1 MKYQVHKAAFE
12 EVQIYMLEEDC
23 IDLHGLQIDGA
34 ILMMK
39 EQIELRRKE
48 GKKILKC
55 QCGMGHHNTVGYS
68 KIKEEVVKTVKEL
81 GLKFTEDKEHG
92 YVNIEL

>member
-1 MKYQVHKAAFE
+1 MKA
-12 EVQIYMLEEDC
+12 VQSELM
-23 IDLHGLQIDGA
+23 
-34 ILMMK
+34 MMK
-39 EQIELRRKE
+39 EQIEIRKKQ

-68 KIKEEVVKTVKEL
+68 KIKEEVVKTVKEM

-92 YVNIEL
+92 FVNIEL